1 MAKSKGMFTGS
12 VTTTAHRVE
21 SQKQIDT
28 AAALA
33 RYAKTY
39 GVEGAETADLLQM
52 MGLDSEPIVADALAR
67 HGLASQETVAL
78 G

>member
-12 VTTTAHRVE
+12 VASTSHRVE

-39 GVEGAETADLLQM
+39 GVANTETADLLQM
-52 MGLDSEPIVADALAR
+52 MGLDSEPIVADALVR
-67 HGLASQETVAL
+67 HGLVTEESVAL